1 MSNLIVVTQK
11 PNRVKTAIKLGAAAV
26 TYAVAQSAFAA
37 SELDSL
43 ATTATGYLDTAKTA
57 ALGVFAVGIIL
68 VGIFKGYSKMKQ
80 GINRA

>member
-11 PNRVKTAIKLGAAAV
+11 PNRVKTAVKLGAAAV
-26 TYAVAQSAFAA
+26 TYAVAQSAFAVT
-37 SELDSL
+37 EIDTLG
-43 ATTATGYLDTAKTA
+43 TTATEYLDDAKVTALA
-57 ALGVFAVGIIL
+57 VFAVGIVL